1 MKRRSSLELFTCFA
15 GGFDLPIFSSF
26 ELFVAI
32 RHITYRKRQTVLA
45 MTAVGLAVCISLL
58 SISIQ
63 NGFSEYM
70 LDVVFKSLP
79 HITITPADGENYIHL
94 YQNIMDNVWTLEGVA
109 GVSPVLVA
117 SAAYTHEG
125 NVVNAAMLG
134 ILPSEADK
142 ISSLGDNM
150 VEGDLNSITGG
161 KKILLGRA
169 LAKKLDLKL
178 GDTLE
183 ANFPDARDTN
193 LTVSGI
199 FDTGYASA
207 DERTSYV
214 SMTTAQEFLDEGSVV
229 TKIEIKLDDIYR
241 AEAISRQLSSN
252 RYKVQ
257 AWQETNPEIEQTL
270 AFEKRSNI
278 ISLLLILI
286 IAVFGIASI
295 MNMLVLEKT
304 NEIGMLM
311 AIGAERSQIRKIF
324 VLESGLLG
332 LLGAMLGCILSILIA
347 TQLRSLQVEMP
358 TGGMVDMPIILTLQ
372 DLITFSLLAL
382 ILSLVAGIYPAHT
395 ASKLDPVVSLKG

>member
-1 MKRRSSLELFTCFA
+1 
-15 GGFDLPIFSSF
+15 
-26 ELFVAI
+26 
-32 RHITYRKRQTVLA
+32 
-45 MTAVGLAVCISLL
+45 
-58 SISIQ
+58 
-63 NGFSEYM
+63 
-70 LDVVFKSLP
+70 
-79 HITITPADGENYIHL
+79 
-94 YQNIMDNVWTLEGVA
+94 
-109 GVSPVLVA
+109 
-117 SAAYTHEG
+117 
-125 NVVNAAMLG
+125 
-134 ILPSEADK
+134 
-142 ISSLGDNM
+142 
-150 VEGDLNSITGG
+150 
-161 KKILLGRA
+161 
-169 LAKKLDLKL
+169 
-178 GDTLE
+178 
-183 ANFPDARDTN
+183 
-193 LTVSGI
+193 
-199 FDTGYASA
+199 
-207 DERTSYV
+207 
-214 SMTTAQEFLDEGSVV
+214 MTTAQEFLDEGSVV

-286 IAVFGIASI
+286 IAIFGIASI

-324 VLESGLLG
+324 ILESGLLG

>member
-1 MKRRSSLELFTCFA
+1 
-15 GGFDLPIFSSF
+15 
-26 ELFVAI
+26 
-32 RHITYRKRQTVLA
+32 
-45 MTAVGLAVCISLL
+45 MTAVGLAVCISIL
-58 SISIQ
+58 SIAIQ

-79 HITITPADGENYIHL
+79 HVTITPADGENYIHL
-94 YQNIMDNVWTLEGVA
+94 YQNIMDNVRTLEGVVD
-109 GVSPVLVA
+109 VSPVLVA
-117 SAAYTHEG
+117 SAAFTHED
-125 NVVNAAMLG
+125 NVVNAAMFG

-142 ISSLGDNM
+142 ISSLSDNM

-169 LAKKLDLKL
+169 LEKKLDLKM
-178 GDTLE
+178 GDTLL
-183 ANFPDARDTN
+183 ANFPEANDIN

-214 SMTTAQEFLDEGSVV
+214 SLATAQEFLDEGSVV
-229 TKIEIKLDDIYR
+229 TKIEIKLDDIYM
-241 AEAISRQLSSN
+241 AEATSRQLSSS

-278 ISLLLILI
+278 ISLFLILI

-324 VLESGLLG
+324 ILESGLLG

-358 TGGMVDMPIILTLQ
+358 TGGMVDMPIILTLK
-372 DLITFSLLAL
+372 DVITFSLLAL